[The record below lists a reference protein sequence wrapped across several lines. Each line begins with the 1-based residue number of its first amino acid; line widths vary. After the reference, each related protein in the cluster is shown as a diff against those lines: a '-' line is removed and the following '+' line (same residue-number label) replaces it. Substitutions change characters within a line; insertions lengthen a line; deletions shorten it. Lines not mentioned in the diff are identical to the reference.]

1 MGNTTKK
8 AFPVLNMHCAGCAN
22 NVEKTVKKL
31 PGVIEASVNF
41 ATNTLTVSYEKEQ
54 LTPGE
59 IRAAVLAAGY
69 DLIVEEAHK
78 EERRE
83 EEQHKRYTRLKWKVI
98 GAWILVVP
106 LLVYS
111 MILMHVPYSNEI
123 QMVLAIPVMV
133 FFGGGFFTGAWKQ
146 AKLGRSN
153 MDTLVALSTSI
164 AFLFS
169 LFNTFFPEFWYDRG
183 LEPHVYYEASAV
195 IIAFVL
201 TGKLMEERAKGNTS
215 TAIRK
220 LMGMQ
225 PKAARVLRNGVEEEI
240 LIEKLQVGDLVVVR
254 PGEQIPVDGQ
264 LSEGDSYVDES
275 MISGEP
281 VPVEKKKGDKVLAG
295 TINQR
300 GSFIIRAA
308 QVGSETVLARIIAMV
323 QEAQG
328 SKAPVQRIVDR
339 ITGIFVPVVLGIA
352 ILTFV
357 LWVTIGGS
365 EYISY
370 GILSAVSV
378 LVIAC
383 PCALGL
389 ATPTALMVG
398 IGKAASQHILIK
410 DAVALEQMRKVDVVV
425 LDKTGTLTEG
435 HPTAT
440 GWLWAQSQEPHFKDV
455 LLAAEMKSEHPL
467 AGAIVSALQDEE
479 KIKPAALD
487 SFESIT
493 GKGIKAS
500 YEGHTYWVGSHKLLK
515 DFSATVSDVMAE
527 MLVHYE
533 SDGNGIIYFGRENE
547 LLAIIAVSDP
557 IKATSAEAVKEL
569 KGEKEEDQFTTTM
582 DLNIDAFIPESYIK
596 NEYQKLDVYKRIA
609 AIENREE
616 MEDMTEELIDR
627 FGDIPKK
634 VEKLLEVA
642 ALKAQ
647 AHQLYVTAVEQK
659 GEVYTFTMYEK
670 AKVHP
675 ERIPKLIEDFR
686 GELTFKADG
695 VQPCFIY
702 EKKRRNLKEKQ
713 TDALE
718 STKNV
723 LNGLKGLIGGEKSGI
738 IDPLSK

>member
-1 MGNTTKK
+1 MGNTIKK

-41 ATNTLTVSYEKEQ
+41 ATNTLTVSYEKDQ

-106 LLVYS
+106 LLVFS

-133 FFGGGFFTGAWKQ
+133 FLGGGFFTGAWKQ

-169 LFNTFFPEFWYDRG
+169 LFNTFFPEFWYARG

-225 PKAARVLRNGVEEEI
+225 PKVARVLRNGVEEEI
-240 LIEKLQVGDLVVVR
+240 LIENLQIGDMVVVR

-300 GSFIIRAA
+300 GSFIIHAA
-308 QVGSETVLARIIAMV
+308 QVGSETVLARIISMV

-357 LWVTIGGS
+357 LWVAIGGS

-398 IGKAASQHILIK
+398 IGKGAESHILIK
-410 DAVALEQMRKVDVVV
+410 DAVALEQMRKVDTVV
-425 LDKTGTLTEG
+425 LDKTGTVTEG
-435 HPTAT
+435 RPVVT
-440 GWLWAQSQEPHFKDV
+440 GWLHDAGWQNEHKGI
-455 LLAAEMKSEHPL
+455 LYAAELKSEHPL
-467 AGAIVSALQDEE
+467 ALAIVEALKKEGE
-479 KIKPAALD
+479 KPALID
-487 SFESIT
+487 SFESRT
-493 GKGIKAS
+493 GRGIVVTRGNKTFWA
-500 YEGHTYWVGSHKLLK
+500 GSHRLLK
-515 DFSATVSDVMAE
+515 DFGAGISD
-527 MLVHYE
+527 L
-533 SDGNGIIYFGRENE
+533 
-547 LLAIIAVSDP
+547 
-557 IKATSAEAVKEL
+557 L
-569 KGEKEEDQFTTTM
+569 KGMVED
-582 DLNIDAFIPESYIK
+582 Y
-596 NEYQKLDVYKRIA
+596 
-609 AIENREE
+609 
-616 MEDMTEELIDR
+616 
-627 FGDIPKK
+627 
-634 VEKLLEVA
+634 
-642 ALKAQ
+642 
-647 AHQLYVTAVEQK
+647 
-659 GEVYTFTMYEK
+659 
-670 AKVHP
+670 
-675 ERIPKLIEDFR
+675 
-686 GELTFKADG
+686 
-695 VQPCFIY
+695 
-702 EKKRRNLKEKQ
+702 
-713 TDALE
+713 
-718 STKNV
+718 
-723 LNGLKGLIGGEKSGI
+723 EKSGKSLVYFGEGNTLLAVI
-738 IDPLSK
+738 AISDKIKDTSRQAVKQLKESGKYIVLLTGDGHLTAQNVAGEIDANRFISDALPVDKENVIKELQAEGRVVAMVGDGINDSQALARADVSIAMGKGTDIAMDVAMVTLMTSDLLLLPKAFKLSHKTVRLIHQNLFWAFIYNLIGIPVAAGILFPLYGILLNPMIASAAMACSSVSVVLNSLSLNWRKL

>member
-1 MGNTTKK
+1 MGNLKK
-8 AFPVLNMHCAGCAN
+8 QTFPVLNMHCAGCAN
-22 NVEKTVKKL
+22 NVEKTVRKL
-31 PGVIEASVNF
+31 VGVADASVNF
-41 ATNTLTVSYEKEQ
+41 ASNTLSVSYETDK

-69 DLIVEEAHK
+69 DLIIEEEHVEE
-78 EERRE
+78 RQE
-83 EEQHKRYTRLKWKVI
+83 EEQQKRYRRLKTRVI
-98 GAWILVVP
+98 GAWIFAVP
-106 LLVYS
+106 LLLLS
-111 MILMHVPYSNEI
+111 MVFMHVLYSNEI
-123 QMVLAIPVMV
+123 QMVLAIPVLV
-133 FFGGGFFTGAWKQ
+133 LFGTPFYTGAWKQ
-146 AKLGRSN
+146 ARLGRSN

-169 LFNTFFPEFWYDRG
+169 VFNTFFPDFWYNRG
-183 LEPHVYYEASAV
+183 LEPHVYYEAAVV

-225 PKAARVLRNGVEEEI
+225 PKVARVLRNGVEEEI
-240 LIEKLQVGDLVVVR
+240 LIEQLQVGDLVVVR
-254 PGEQIPVDGQ
+254 PGEQIPVDGK

-281 VPVEKKKGDKVLAG
+281 IPVEKKKGDKVLAG

-300 GSFIIRAA
+300 GSFIISAA
-308 QVGSETVLARIIAMV
+308 QVGSETVLARIIHMV

-328 SKAPVQRIVDR
+328 SKVPVQRIVDR

-352 ILTFV
+352 ILTFI
-357 LWVTIGGS
+357 LWITIGGS

-370 GILSAVSV
+370 GVLSAVSV

-398 IGKAASQHILIK
+398 IGKAANQHILIK
-410 DAVALEQMRKVDVVV
+410 DAVALEQMRKVDVVI

-440 GWLWAQSQEPHFKDV
+440 GWLWAQSQEPHYKDV

-467 AGAIVSALQDEE
+467 AGAIVAALQDEE
-479 KIKPAALD
+479 KITPAKLD

-493 GKGIKAS
+493 GKGIKVS
-500 YEGHTYWVGSHKLLK
+500 YQGQVYWVGSHKLLR
-515 DFSATVSDVMAE
+515 DFSATMSDVMAD
-527 MLVHYE
+527 MLVRYE

-569 KGEKEEDQFTTTM
+569 KRQGIDICMLTGDGQRTALAVASRLGIERFVADALPDDKADFVRELQLQGKKVAMVGDGINDSQALALADVSIAMGKGTDIAM
-582 DLNIDAFIPESYIK
+582 DVAMVTLMTSDLLLLPKAFQLSKQTVKLIHQNLFWAFIYNLIGIP
-596 NEYQKLDVYKRIA
+596 IA
-609 AIENREE
+609 AGI
-616 MEDMTEELIDR
+616 L
-627 FGDIPKK
+627 FP
-634 VEKLLEVA
+634 
-642 ALKAQ
+642 
-647 AHQLYVTAVEQK
+647 
-659 GEVYTFTMYEK
+659 
-670 AKVHP
+670 
-675 ERIPKLIEDFR
+675 
-686 GELTFKADG
+686 
-695 VQPCFIY
+695 
-702 EKKRRNLKEKQ
+702 
-713 TDALE
+713 
-718 STKNV
+718 
-723 LNGLKGLIGGEKSGI
+723 LNGLLLNPMLASAAMAFSSVSVVLNS
-738 IDPLSK
+738 LSLGKRRL